1 MNWSS
6 GPVKQRQRGVTL
18 IELITVMV
26 VVAILAS
33 IAIPTYRNYL
43 LRAHRSDAKAALLQV
58 QTAEEK
64 FLLQQNTYTANVTA
78 AAPNG
83 LGLLAKS
90 ESSYYDIGVALTNVG
105 GVPGYTITAAPAAGG
120 GQADDTKCA
129 SFTLNEQ
136 GTRTAVDSGSTDNT
150 AACWK

>member
-1 MNWSS
+1 M
-6 GPVKQRQRGVTL
+6 KKRQRGITL
-18 IELITVMV
+18 IELLTVMV

-33 IAIPTYRNYL
+33 IAIPSYRNYL
-43 LRAHRSDAKAALLQV
+43 LRAQRSDSKAALLQV

-64 FLLQQNTYTANVTA
+64 FLLQQNTYTANVIA
-78 AAPNG
+78 VAPLG
-83 LGLLAKS
+83 LGLTGKS
-90 ESSYYDIGVALTNVG
+90 ESNFYDITVALTNVG
-105 GVPGYTITAAPAAGG
+105 GVPGYTITAAPGPG
-120 GQADDTKCA
+120 SGQADDTKCA